1 MLAAKRATVLLQRQI
16 GNAAPPLCAD
26 DRKLMLRLEPNT
38 SRRSQCIQP
47 TSVVLHQQQRRW
59 ALVPRLAA
67 RSTDHMR
74 RVYWQQ
80 LYAVRTVLLG
90 MVDDFIKSQ
99 LG

>member
-1 MLAAKRATVLLQRQI
+1 MMAARATVLLQPQI

-38 SRRSQCIQP
+38 SRWSQCIQP

-90 MVDDFIKSQ
+90 LVDDFIKSR